1 MKIMSKTDTEKKGM
15 RMITVLLVCAILA
28 GCSLVP
34 PQKEKKPA
42 QFVVISEDL
51 IPEELA
57 GLIEEKKEEVMK
69 LTYVD
74 EGKRYIVIG
83 YGKQKSGG
91 YSIVVRDFY
100 TTDNALYVDTCLLG
114 PKEKPEKEEVA
125 SYPYLVL
132 RTTQIG
138 LPVVFK

>member
-1 MKIMSKTDTEKKGM
+1 MKEEEWKKRKRG
-15 RMITVLLVCAILA
+15 CALAFSILCMGIVM

-42 QFVVISEDL
+42 SFVVISEEL
-51 IPEELA
+51 IPDQLA
-57 GLIEEKKEEVMK
+57 QLIERKKSEVMK
-69 LTYVD
+69 LTYMD
-74 EGKRYIVIG
+74 QGNRYIVIG

-91 YSIVVRDFY
+91 YSIVVREFY

-114 PKEKPEKEEVA
+114 PKEKPQKEEVA

-132 RTTQIG
+132 RTTEVG
-138 LPVVFK
+138 LPVVFQ

>member
-1 MKIMSKTDTEKKGM
+1 MKEEWRKKKTRGC
-15 RMITVLLVCAILA
+15 RLVLLILLMGISM

-42 QFVVISEDL
+42 SFVVISEEL
-51 IPEELA
+51 IPQQLA
-57 GLIEEKKEEVMK
+57 RLIEQKKSEVMK
-69 LTYVD
+69 LTYTD
-74 EGKRYIVIG
+74 QGKRYIVIG

-91 YSIVVRDFY
+91 YSIVVREFY

-114 PKEKPEKEEVA
+114 PKEKPENKEVA

-132 RTTQIG
+132 RTTEVG
-138 LPVVFK
+138 LPVVFQ

>member
-1 MKIMSKTDTEKKGM
+1 MKKIREKEEKKKGI
-15 RMITVLLVCAILA
+15 RITAVILVCAILA
-28 GCSLVP
+28 GCSLVV

-57 GLIEEKKEEVMK
+57 GLIQKKKEEVMK

-74 EGKRYIVIG
+74 DGKRYIVIG

-114 PKEKPEKEEVA
+114 PKERPKKEEVA

-132 RTTQIG
+132 RTTEIG

>member
-1 MKIMSKTDTEKKGM
+1 MKTVKEKKGIKKPG
-15 RMITVLLVCAILA
+15 RILKLLLLCILLA

-42 QFVVISEDL
+42 EFVVISEEL
-51 IPEELA
+51 IPKELA
-57 GLIEEKKEEVMK
+57 ELIEGKKEEVMK

-74 EGKRYIVIG
+74 GGKRYIVIG

-91 YSIVVRDFY
+91 YSIIVKDFY
-100 TTDNALYVDTCLLG
+100 TTDNALYVDTGLLG
-114 PKEKPEKEEVA
+114 PKEKPQKEEVA

-132 RTTQIG
+132 CTTEIG